1 MALDFVYKE
10 YYYSTTANKNKIN
23 NKPGVDE
30 SLSPD
35 FSEANIKSN
44 LKKLHTNVYFFMG
57 NFDDEIKD
65 KFSHLKEGE
74 VILIENIIRTSDITL
89 QEYCNIK
96 VCYNFF
102 SNNILIQ

>member
-44 LKKLHTNVYFFMG
+44 LKKC
-57 NFDDEIKD
+57 
-65 KFSHLKEGE
+65 
-74 VILIENIIRTSDITL
+74 
-89 QEYCNIK
+89 QEYSIESYLIFYKNIE
-96 VCYNFF
+96 YP
-102 SNNILIQ
+102 LY